1 MDLCMNFG
9 GLERRPRRFI
19 LGFGSS
25 QYRALP
31 RSFHEGRP
39 GPLTPI
45 YHRGEPPRRQHR
57 QHTLLRACKQKFT
70 PWSYRN
76 ARMPARFFRFPYG
89 PSHSSYSG
97 QRKEKAENAFVYA
110 LRQMTGDDWSALGAM
125 VYFFALVIDKMG

>member
-1 MDLCMNFG
+1 MISYSKYNESVMDLCVNFG
-9 GLERRPRRFI
+9 CLDRRPWRFI

-25 QYRALP
+25 RCRALP

-45 YHRGEPPRRQHR
+45 YHCDGPPRRQHR

-89 PSHSSYSG
+89 RSHSSYSG
-97 QRKEKAENAFVYA
+97 PRKENAENAVVNA
-110 LRQMTGDDWSALGAM
+110 LYQMTG
-125 VYFFALVIDKMG
+125 VH